1 MYYARVMRGVFRSL
15 GRRQSGYRQF
25 NSYIDDFYEH
35 FGDYRVTSVNN
46 HALDLDR
53 LGDFRI
59 SRFVRDP
66 RDLVVSGYFYHKR
79 GAEEWCNIVDPS
91 PEDWRVVNGN
101 FPQGMGAGH
110 SLSSYL
116 QSLNQEEGLLAE
128 IEFRRNHLQSMRDW
142 PQDDS
147 RIRVYRYEEI
157 MGNEEDVFANIA
169 ELYGLPLPHRK
180 LARFFANKYSA
191 KKRTGRTQHIRNPS
205 PGQWQNVFTPRVS
218 TFFREQYGDLLERY
232 GYA

>member
-1 MYYARVMRGVFRSL
+1 MNTLVITALRPSTITHWI
-15 GRRQSGYRQF
+15 S
-25 NSYIDDFYEH
+25 IDW
-35 FGDYRVTSVNN
+35 VTSESV
-46 HALDLDR
+46 ALFAILATW
-53 LGDFRI
+53 L
-59 SRFVRDP
+59 SRATSTI
-66 RDLVVSGYFYHKR
+66 VVELRTGSTD
-79 GAEEWCNIVDPS
+79 EEWCNIVDPS